1 MFIKDFR
8 NTKEFESYL
17 LDNKNQKNIKL
28 FYDIETLR
36 YNEESVYIDGYK
48 PTRYKN
54 IMYSFAIS
62 FFDFEDE
69 LKTVSFFNFRY
80 DKASETAGWQDG
92 ARRG

>member
-17 LDNKNQKNIKL
+17 LDNKSQKNIKL

-54 IMYSFAIS
+54 IIYYIVFS
-62 FFDFEDE
+62 FF
-69 LKTVSFFNFRY
+69 FFY
-80 DKASETAGWQDG
+80 Y
-92 ARRG
+92 